1 MIAAFG
7 DGLLIKQA
15 DAEDAQRTKRDAI
28 SHEKKITRQTRHL
41 KRDQVSETT
50 RGIQLN
56 INT

>member
-56 INT
+56 